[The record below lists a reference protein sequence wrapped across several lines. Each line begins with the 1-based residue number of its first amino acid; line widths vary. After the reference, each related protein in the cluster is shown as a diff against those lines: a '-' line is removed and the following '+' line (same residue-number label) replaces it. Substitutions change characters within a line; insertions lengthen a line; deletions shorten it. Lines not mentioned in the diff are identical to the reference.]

1 MIVVGI
7 DNGLSGGIACVGNQ
21 EQLLE
26 VFPMP
31 IVKSNKRT
39 EYDMR
44 EIINKIKTIQ
54 KLDTNVIAILEQA
67 AVRPVS
73 GKRACFMNGQCYG
86 IMRGILNAL
95 DISCVIVTPNRWMKE
110 ILAGTNQKDKKGS
123 IKYCLNKY
131 PAYSF
136 KATERCTKYHDGCTD
151 AVCLALWGVRNI
163 GTQDNP
169 IWTEL

>member
-1 MIVVGI
+1 MIFIGA
-7 DNGLSGGIACVGNQ
+7 DNGLQGGIAVVNNK
-21 EQLLE
+21 EELLD

-31 IVKSNKRT
+31 VIKGNKRT

-44 EIINKIKTIQ
+44 AIIDKFKAIKAM
-54 KLDTNVIAILEQA
+54 DESVVAILEQA
-67 AVRPVS
+67 HARPIS
-73 GKRACFMNGQCYG
+73 GRTACFSTGMCYG

-95 DISCVIVTPNRWMKE
+95 DISCVIVTPNRWMKQ

-169 IWTEL
+169 IRKEL